1 MSKAKHNVNDLLAA
15 IQRKTPSSP
24 EPITEVETLRTSS
37 AEPDAR
43 GSSRPCAHRVQFYMH
58 DDDRQ
63 IVRELSAWL
72 AGQGIRASD
81 SLVIR
86 TTLRLAKTGDDL
98 LATYRQLE
106 QQDGRYKQRRAG

>member
-1 MSKAKHNVNDLLAA
+1 MTKAKHNVNDLLAA
-15 IQRKTPSSP
+15 IQRKAPRSP
-24 EPITEVETLRTSS
+24 EPITDVEPMRTSS
-37 AEPDAR
+37 AEPDVR
-43 GSSRPCAHRVQFYMH
+43 VSSRPSAHRVQFYMH

-86 TTLRLAKTGDDL
+86 TALRLARTGDEL

-106 QQDGRYKQRRAG
+106 QQDGRYKQRKAG

>member
-1 MSKAKHNVNDLLAA
+1 MSKARHNDLLAA
-15 IQRKTPSSP
+15 IQRKVPSSP
-24 EPITEVETLRTSS
+24 EPIPETETVRLSS
-37 AEPDAR
+37 AEPEIGGA
-43 GSSRPCAHRVQFYMH
+43 SRPSAHRVQFYMH

-86 TTLRLAKTGDDL
+86 TALRLASTGDQL
-98 LATYRQLE
+98 LTTYRQLE
-106 QQDGRYKQRRAG
+106 KQDGRYKQRKVG